1 MPSGRCSPR
10 ALDLLREGD
19 VLAVTSPDRL
29 CRNVAALLKIEAD
42 LAKRRI
48 ALLVLS
54 VGGQVL
60 DTRLPGARQQLALLA
75 GVVRWQR
82 AVAREAQAVGVA
94 AAKARGGAYKG
105 RTASI
110 SPGLVQELAR
120 MGLRPALIA
129 KRLGIARSSVYR
141 CLPKGYKVEPRPAH
155 IPRERLNPAVI
166 QGMLRIGMKPTAIG
180 KALNCDR
187 SSVYRLAGYADGR
200 WR

>member
-1 MPSGRCSPR
+1 MLTIGYARRSTHEKPAALVAQERDLKQAGCEKVFVDEGGPYAQREMLAR

-82 AVAREAQAVGVA
+82 AVAREAQAVGCLMRP
-94 AAKARGGAYKG
+94 K
-105 RTASI
+105 TF
-110 SPGLVQELAR
+110 GLV
-120 MGLRPALIA
+120 
-129 KRLGIARSSVYR
+129 
-141 CLPKGYKVEPRPAH
+141 
-155 IPRERLNPAVI
+155 
-166 QGMLRIGMKPTAIG
+166 
-180 KALNCDR
+180 
-187 SSVYRLAGYADGR
+187 
-200 WR
+200 